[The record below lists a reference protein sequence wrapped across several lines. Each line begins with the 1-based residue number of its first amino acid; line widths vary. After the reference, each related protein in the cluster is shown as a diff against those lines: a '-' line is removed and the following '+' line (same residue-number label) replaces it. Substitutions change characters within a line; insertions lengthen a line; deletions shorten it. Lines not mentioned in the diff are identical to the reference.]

1 MHVET
6 ERGRQNYLHS
16 EHTNFLN
23 TREIRSPENTMTAAI
38 FLKKELA
45 FLGLFKYRAWEQGY

>member
-23 TREIRSPENTMTAAI
+23 TREFRSPENPMTAVI
-38 FLKKELA
+38 FLKTELA
-45 FLGLFKYRAWEQGY
+45 FLGLFI